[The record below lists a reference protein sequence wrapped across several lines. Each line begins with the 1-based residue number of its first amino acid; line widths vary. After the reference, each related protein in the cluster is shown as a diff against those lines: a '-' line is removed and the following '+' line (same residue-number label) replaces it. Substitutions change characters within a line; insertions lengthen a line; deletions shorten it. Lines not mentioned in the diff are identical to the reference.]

1 MFKKK
6 NSKYHSILQS
16 IKKTPSK
23 TNLATRH
30 EEITNELENNK
41 KKIEILNSEL
51 LILNEKNK
59 NISNI
64 SEKNLIN
71 IKISELNNQ
80 VQQLSL
86 YDEYDYYHDVFD
98 ILMDYED
105 DIHDNFNLLNKYLS
119 KVDKETLTK
128 GNKKR
133 NKFDNISKFCET
145 CKNEMIL
152 DLHNGLL
159 VCQICGESQTILVE
173 SDIPNYKEECND
185 TKTYVAYKTMNH
197 FNEWLNKTQGKEVI
211 ELSNELCDS
220 IKKEINK
227 YNLNGNIQNITPQNM
242 REILSKLGLNKYYD
256 DIPYII
262 FKTTNKEPPQISR
275 EQEEK
280 LRQMFREVQE
290 PFKMFKPNDRKNL
303 ISYSYIIYKLC
314 ELLELDFI
322 LPFIHLLKSD
332 QKIKDMDINIWKKIC
347 NHLNWEFI
355 PTI

>member
-1 MFKKK
+1 MFKNK

-16 IKKTPSK
+16 IKKQPVKS
-23 TNLATRH
+23 NLATRH
-30 EEITNELENNK
+30 EEITNDLSNNK
-41 KKIEILNSEL
+41 KKIEEL
-51 LILNEKNK
+51 EFEISNLDEKLINTT
-59 NISNI
+59 NI

-71 IKISELNNQ
+71 LKLQELKSQ
-80 VQQLSL
+80 IQQLSL
-86 YDEYDYYHDVFD
+86 YDEYDYFHEVFD

-105 DIHDNFNLLNKYLS
+105 DSLDKFNLLNQYLS
-119 KVDKETLTK
+119 KVDKESIIK
-128 GNKKR
+128 IKKK
-133 NKFDNISKFCET
+133 NKFDNMSKICEN
-145 CKNEMIL
+145 CKCEMIL

-159 VCQICGESQTILVE
+159 VCTTCGESQTILVE

-197 FNEWLNKTQGKEVI
+197 FNEWLNKIQGKEVI
-211 ELSNELCDS
+211 ELSDEVCEK

-227 YNLNGNIQNITPQNM
+227 YNLKGNTQNITPYYM
-242 REILSKLGLNKYYD
+242 REILRKLSLNKYYD

-262 FKTTNKEPPQISR
+262 FKTTGKEPPQIAR

-290 PFKMFKPNDRKNL
+290 PFKIYKPNFRKNL
-303 ISYSYIIYKLC
+303 ISYSYIIFKLC
-314 ELLELDFI
+314 ELIELDYI

-332 QKIKDMDINIWKKIC
+332 QKIKDMDIIWKKIC

-355 PTI
+355 PSI